1 MRLPSPF
8 ARLTHRAAATVA
20 TEVAAAVRSTAEATL
35 AEVVEA
41 VRAEVTAP
49 LSQTI
54 SRKTSHRGRTAV
66 TIAAVTAT
74 AVVAT
79 AAYVWWKRRDHVQP
93 EIAEIEYPNET
104 PAPPR
109 TAPVATATPVVA
121 AVSPV
126 VEVAHAYAEP
136 VAPAPVVEP
145 IAPAPVVE
153 PKSMAID
160 DCGAHSEGPRPSVAA
175 ANPSV
180 VRPPATAGR
189 PPPRAADRLARSA
202 VVVRLAIA
210 RA

>member
-1 MRLPSPF
+1 M
-8 ARLTHRAAATVA
+8 
-20 TEVAAAVRSTAEATL
+20 
-35 AEVVEA
+35 
-41 VRAEVTAP
+41 RAEITAP
-49 LSQTI
+49 TST
-54 SRKTSHRGRTAV
+54 KTSPRGRTAV
-66 TIAAVTAT
+66 TVAAVTAT
-74 AVVAT
+74 AIVAT

-93 EIAEIEYPNET
+93 EIAEVEYPNET

-109 TAPVATATPVVA
+109 PAPVATATPVVA

-126 VEVAHAYAEP
+126 VEVAHAYTEP

-153 PKSMAID
+153 PKPMAID

-189 PPPRAADRLARSA
+189 FAMPG
-202 VVVRLAIA
+202 VRHLVLPTAS
-210 RA
+210 RVLP